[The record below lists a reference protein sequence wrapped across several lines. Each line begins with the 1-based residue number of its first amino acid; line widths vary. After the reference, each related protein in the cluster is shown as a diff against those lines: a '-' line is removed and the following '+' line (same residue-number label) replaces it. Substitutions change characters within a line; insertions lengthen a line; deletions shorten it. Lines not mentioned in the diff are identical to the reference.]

1 MKVEKMKNLNDVLN
15 EITTEILSEA
25 PGLIQR
31 GGGAIPAPSFAGNPG
46 IASRPVGAK
55 KDLDALRFQQ
65 TNQAIR
71 SSIPQTLN
79 LMRDV
84 TKNAEITSK
93 RDSILKP
100 TQPFQKRDLI
110 SQDELN
116 ARQLQ
121 AVNQKVAD
129 AASNVSHQARE
140 KQAAD
145 EEAQLHAL
153 HQSHEND
160 PGFTGA
166 TQTLSQDLSDTAT
179 TYGKAKLNFLAKK
192 ETNTQAPMGGDV
204 SSTQT
209 GTPAAQP
216 QTSETPNAPTPTPA
230 SANTGAFGDYLDN
243 AKRSVLELGDKFTKG
258 ATNAGN
264 YLGQKASELGD
275 WISKNPEWAAG
286 GLGAALAAGAG
297 ALYLRK
303 KMRERQRNSAG
314 Y

>member
-1 MKVEKMKNLNDVLN
+1 MKNLNDVLN

-46 IASRPVGAK
+46 IASRPVGDK
-55 KDLDALRFQQ
+55 KDLDSLRFQR
-65 TNQAIR
+65 ALGSLK
-71 SSIPQTLN
+71 SSVPQTTRL
-79 LMRDV
+79 LRDV
-84 TKNAEITSK
+84 VKNGEIAK
-93 RDSILKP
+93 QRNAILNP
-100 TQPFQKRDLI
+100 NQTQLPDRKLI